1 MKFSMRFT
9 PAISYKE
16 TDYLGKVIHMDYTQ
30 FSSLNSLFLYS
41 NLVPLG
47 PV

>member
-9 PAISYKE
+9 PSIRYKE
-16 TDYLGKVIHMDYTQ
+16 TDFLGKIIHMDYTP
-30 FSSLNSLFLYS
+30 FPSLNSLFLYS